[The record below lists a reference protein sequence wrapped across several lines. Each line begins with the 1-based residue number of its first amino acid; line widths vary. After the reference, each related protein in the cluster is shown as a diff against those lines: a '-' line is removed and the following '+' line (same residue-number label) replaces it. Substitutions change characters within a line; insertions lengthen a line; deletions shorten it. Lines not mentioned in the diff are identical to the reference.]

1 VSYSFSLID
10 ERDLDYLTKGAHS
23 VLRDGGNNL
32 PGGKG
37 KDIMAHQWHSGVLA
51 SSSWHG
57 LEEIGVMASADDMIR
72 HGERSNAWPV
82 AIDYSDVVTTCG
94 LAVDKRAVVATYE
107 SAARAAVGVCGGR
120 YAATTPESWRALVQA
135 AAEAG
140 AKPTG
145 CFAFAGG
152 SRVLAT
158 FDVGGN
164 GIRTHLVIADS
175 FDGSLK
181 LTVGTTSVQVV
192 CANTL
197 ASSLRTDGEDMAML
211 RHTTG
216 LESKIAGLKNAIKLA
231 VKEGETVKAA
241 FEKAATTK
249 LVDGSFDRAF
259 NLLFPEAPEGSSKV
273 AVTRAENARRDAL
286 VAANMTINNYG
297 GSANVGTLWSAATY
311 LVDRN
316 ADGSNRWLRG
326 EASALENMLFG
337 TRADRIDEIQ
347 SLIEVVM
354 NDGTYS
360 KMTVNEAVE
369 HGISAKAIAES
380 FMAEMLGD

>member
-1 VSYSFSLID
+1 
-10 ERDLDYLTKGAHS
+10 
-23 VLRDGGNNL
+23 
-32 PGGKG
+32 
-37 KDIMAHQWHSGVLA
+37 MAHQWHSGVLTA
-51 SSSWHG
+51 SSWHG
-57 LEEIGVMASADDMIR
+57 LEEIGVMTSADDMIR

-82 AIDYSDVVTTCG
+82 KIDYSDVVTTCG
-94 LAVDKRAVVATYE
+94 LTVDKRAVVATYE

-135 AAEAG
+135 AVEAG

-145 CFAFAGG
+145 CFALAGG

-181 LTVGTTSVQVV
+181 LTVGTTSVRVV

-216 LESKIAGLKNAIKLA
+216 LESKIAGLKSAIQLA
-231 VKEGETVKAA
+231 VRDGEKVKAA
-241 FEKAATTK
+241 FDKAEHTILTN
-249 LVDGSFDRAF
+249 DSYERAF

-273 AVTRAENARRDAL
+273 AVTRAENARRDAMIAASMPINR
-286 VAANMTINNYG
+286 VAG
-297 GSANVGTLWSAATY
+297 NVGTLWNAATY

-316 ADGSNRWLRG
+316 ADGSKRKVRG

-347 SLIEVVM
+347 SLIDVVM
-354 NDGTYS
+354 TDGTYQ
-360 KMTVNEAVE
+360 KMTVNEAAE